1 MCIRD
6 RLDNGATSPTTY
18 AFGPFNK
25 TTGAYENYTDA
36 TSATVTSGIGYR
48 AATNIGTTL
57 AFTGT
62 QSSSASVSVAVSNS
76 GPAFEEWN
84 LIGNPYPS
92 YINVQ
97 DFLNNSSNAALLDET
112 NVGIYGYDGDASN
125 GWTILNLSNTTSS
138 SVITPGQGFF
148 VAAEA
153 DGNIEFTTSMRRTG
167 TSNDFIPGR
176 NAELIYVM
184 LQLNSNTAEFKTDFY
199 FNTNSSL
206 GLDPGYD
213 SGIWGDAAPDFSI
226 YSHLVE
232 DNTGSE
238 FAIQSL
244 NSSDLSDVTI
254 PLGVNAN
261 QGEQLTFSIADSTL
275 PESVNVY
282 LDDMVANTSTLLNN
296 SNYVI
301 TPNTN
306 LSGTG
311 RFFLR
316 TSEDALSTIDNSLDT
331 LNIFILNSSKELIV
345 SGQLKENTALDL
357 FDIQGRKIA
366 STQLDNNT
374 LENRIDMSHLSA
386 GVYIVTVVNNG
397 QHKTQKVILK

>member
-1 MCIRD
+1 MYKR
-6 RLDNGATSPTTY
+6 
-18 AFGPFNK
+18 
-25 TTGAYENYTDA
+25 
-36 TSATVTSGIGYR
+36 
-48 AATNIGTTL
+48 
-57 AFTGT
+57 
-62 QSSSASVSVAVSNS
+62 Q
-76 GPAFEEWN
+76 AFEEWN

-316 TSEDALSTIDNSLDT
+316 TSEDALSTIENSLET
-331 LNIFILNSSKELIV
+331 LNIFALNTSKEIVV
-345 SGQLKENTALDL
+345 SGLLKEQTNLIL
-357 FDIQGRKIA
+357 YDIQGRQVFV
-366 STQLDNNT
+366 SELDT
-374 LENRIDMSHLSA
+374 TSLDNRIDVSSLSG
-386 GVYIVTVVNNG
+386 GVYIVSVDSNS
-397 QHKTQKVILK
+397 QKKTQKIVLK